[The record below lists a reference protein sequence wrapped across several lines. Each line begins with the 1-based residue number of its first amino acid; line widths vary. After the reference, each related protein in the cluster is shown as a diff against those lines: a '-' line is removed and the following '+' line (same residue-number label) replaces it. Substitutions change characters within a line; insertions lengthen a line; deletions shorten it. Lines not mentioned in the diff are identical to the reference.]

1 MIIYENSSAVV
12 IENVKDFDIHHIFSS
27 GQSVR
32 WKNQKDNS
40 YICVV
45 KDKIINISQI
55 DDILY
60 FKNTN
65 LDDVKNFWVNY
76 FGLDVNYSIIKKEIL
91 NICPNLSHII
101 DFGSGLRILNQDE
114 WETLITLILSAN
126 NSMQMLEKVVD
137 NLCSRYGDYIGEY
150 EGEKYYSFPTPD
162 KLSSLSLDELRECKV
177 GFRDKY
183 IRSTSR
189 VIYNNDIDLYNLNK
203 LDTKSCLDNLRQ
215 LSGVGE
221 KVADCV
227 AMLSMKK
234 YDVFAVDVWIKRIME
249 DIYFSNKS
257 NSVKE
262 IRSFAVDKFGDLS
275 SFVQQYLF
283 FFARQNKVGKS

>member
-1 MIIYENSSAVV
+1 MIIYEDSCAVV
-12 IENVKDFDIHHIFSS
+12 IENVKDFNIHHIFSS

-32 WKNQKDNS
+32 WKKQKDNS

-45 KDKIINISQI
+45 KDKIINVSQI

-91 NICPNLSHII
+91 NISPNLSHII

-126 NSMQMLEKVVD
+126 NSMQILEKVVD

-150 EGEKYYSFPTPD
+150 EGEKYYSFPTPN

-183 IRSTSR
+183 IKSTST

-203 LDTKSCLDNLRQ
+203 LDTKSCLDNLRE

-257 NSVKE
+257 NSVKK

>member
-1 MIIYENSSAVV
+1 MRIFENSSAVV

-32 WKNQKDNS
+32 WKKQSDNS
-40 YICVV
+40 YTCVV

-55 DDILY
+55 DDTLY
-60 FKNTN
+60 LKNTN
-65 LDDVKNFWVNY
+65 LDDVENFWVHY
-76 FGLDVNYSIIKKEIL
+76 FGLDINYSIIKKEIL
-91 NICPNLSHII
+91 SISPNLSHII

-126 NSMQMLEKVVD
+126 NSIQMLEKVVD

-150 EGEKYYSFPTPD
+150 EGDKYYSFPTPD

-183 IRSTSR
+183 IKSTSR
-189 VIYNNDIDLYNLNK
+189 IICNNDIDLYNLNK
-203 LDTKSCLDNLRQ
+203 LDTKSCLDNLRE
-215 LSGVGE
+215 LSGVGD

-249 DIYFSNKS
+249 DIYFNNES
-257 NSVKE
+257 NSVKK

>member
-32 WKNQKDNS
+32 WKKQKDNS
-40 YICVV
+40 YTCVV
-45 KDKIINISQI
+45 KDKIINVSQI
-55 DDILY
+55 DDTLY

-76 FGLDVNYSIIKKEIL
+76 FGLDVDYSIIKKEIL
-91 NICPNLSHII
+91 NISPNLSHII

-126 NSMQMLEKVVD
+126 NSMQVLEKVVD

-150 EGEKYYSFPTPD
+150 KGEKYYSFPTPD

-183 IRSTSR
+183 IKSTSR

-203 LDTKSCLDNLRQ
+203 LDTKSCLDNLRE

-249 DIYFSNKS
+249 DMYFSNKS
-257 NSVKE
+257 NSVKK

>member
-1 MIIYENSSAVV
+1 MRIYENPSAVV
-12 IENVKDFDIHHIFSS
+12 IENVKDFDIHHIFSN
-27 GQSVR
+27 GQSIR
-32 WKNQKDNS
+32 CKKQKDNS
-40 YICVV
+40 YTCVV
-45 KDKIINISQI
+45 KDKIMNVSQI
-55 DDILY
+55 DNTLY
-60 FKNTN
+60 LKNTN

-91 NICPNLSHII
+91 NISPNLSHII

-114 WETLITLILSAN
+114 WETLITLILSSN
-126 NSMQMLEKVVD
+126 NSMQVLEKVVD

-150 EGEKYYSFPTPD
+150 AGEKYYSFPTPD

-183 IRSTSR
+183 IKSTSR
-189 VIYNNDIDLYNLNK
+189 VICNNDIDLYNLYK
-203 LDTKSCLDNLRQ
+203 LDTKSCLDNLRE

-227 AMLSMKK
+227 AMLSMRKH
-234 YDVFAVDVWIKRIME
+234 DVFAVDIWIKRIME
-249 DIYFSNKS
+249 DIYFNNES
-257 NSVKE
+257 NSVKK